1 MSEHTITV
9 AGVAVDTRHWIGG
22 ERVASAQTFPDVS
35 PIDGSTI
42 GEISR
47 GTAME
52 AAAAVAAAKAAFPAW
67 AATSRAERARILHA
81 IADGVEKRIEELSIV
96 ETTDNGALLRSHRRG
111 VMPRVAHNFR
121 FFADWLLKLEHED
134 FETRGHTN
142 HVSWDP
148 AGPSVLITPW
158 NAPLMLATWKVAPAL
173 AAGNTVI
180 LKPAEWTPLTASL
193 LADIAAEAGLPAGV
207 LNVVQGYGSEI
218 GDALT
223 SHPDVRRISFTGSVP
238 TAKRIA
244 ESAAANLTPLSLELG
259 GKSPLLVF
267 ADADLDLAVDLA
279 VEQYDNAGQVCLAAT
294 RFLVEESVAEEF
306 TRRFVEKAGQLTQ
319 GDPRGEAT
327 DIGPNIHPL
336 QLEKI
341 DGFVQRAVAAGA
353 RAVIGG
359 HRKDGQYYAPTLLT
373 DVAQDSE
380 IVQEEVFGPVLTLQT
395 FATEDEA
402 VRLANDTRFGLAAT
416 LATGDPERA
425 ERVTAQLVAGTV
437 WTNCFFVRDL
447 QAPFGGSR
455 HSGVGREGGTWSFD
469 FYCDLKNTVDLAER
483 MERTMGEIVG
493 AGLLAHVPTIV
504 LPEETR
510 LELNGG
516 KEITLVTG
524 LHQLR
529 KDVFERDD
537 YDTVVVLDSHWATTV
552 EFVVTAQQRR
562 AGLFTSEE
570 LPRGMC
576 RMPYD
581 FPGDPELAHNIAASS
596 PTSTAPGS
604 PRSRTST
611 CRSTTPPPTCGSSW
625 GRGCPTSG
633 G

>member
-1 MSEHTITV
+1 MTDHTLTV

-22 ERVASAQTFPDVS
+22 ERVASAETFTDVS
-35 PIDGSTI
+35 PIDGSVI

-47 GTAME
+47 GTATE

-81 IADGVEKRIEELSIV
+81 VADGVEKRIEDLAIV

-121 FFADWLLKLEHED
+121 FFADWLLKLDHED

-158 NAPLMLATWKVAPAL
+158 NAPLMLSTWKVAPAL
-173 AAGNTVI
+173 AAGNTVV

-207 LNVVQGYGSEI
+207 LNIVQGYGSEI

-238 TAKRIA
+238 TARRITA
-244 ESAAANLTPLSLELG
+244 SAAPNLTPLSLELG

-294 RFLVEESVAEEF
+294 RILVEETIAEEF
-306 TRRFVEKAGQLTQ
+306 TRRFAEKAATIVQ
-319 GDPRGEAT
+319 GDPRDEAT
-327 DIGPNIHPL
+327 DIGPNIHER

-341 DGFVQRAVAAGA
+341 DGFVRRALDAGA
-353 RAVIGG
+353 RAVVGG
-359 HRKDGQYYAPTLLT
+359 HRGEGQYYAPTLLA

-395 FATEDEA
+395 FGTEDEA

-416 LATGDPERA
+416 LATGDRDRA
-425 ERVTAQLVAGTV
+425 ARVTRRLVAGTV
-437 WTNCFFVRDL
+437 WVNCFFVRDL

-469 FYCDLKNTVDLAER
+469 FYCDLKNTV
-483 MERTMGEIVG
+483 
-493 AGLLAHVPTIV
+493 
-504 LPEETR
+504 
-510 LELNGG
+510 
-516 KEITLVTG
+516 
-524 LHQLR
+524 
-529 KDVFERDD
+529 
-537 YDTVVVLDSHWATTV
+537 
-552 EFVVTAQQRR
+552 
-562 AGLFTSEE
+562 
-570 LPRGMC
+570 
-576 RMPYD
+576 
-581 FPGDPELAHNIAASS
+581 
-596 PTSTAPGS
+596 TAPKGWNDH
-604 PRSRTST
+604 
-611 CRSTTPPPTCGSSW
+611 G
-625 GRGCPTSG
+625 
-633 G
+633 